1 VRLARLSVRDFRNLA
16 RVELELPAE
25 GMVVV
30 GENGH
35 GKTNLLEAVYYLQ
48 LLRSAR
54 GARDQDLVRFGAP
67 AFQLRLIRICPPA
80 PRPLVSE
87 TDGAAFVSVTL
98 DIETPPPEGAGA
110 PDEDLAGRV

>member
-1 VRLARLSVRDFRNLA
+1 VRLARLAVRDFRNLA
-16 RVELELPAE
+16 RVDLDLPPE

-54 GARDQDLVRFGAP
+54 GARDQDLVRFGELG
-67 AFQLRLIRICPPA
+67 FH
-80 PRPLVSE
+80 VSAVAD
-87 TDGAAFVSVTL
+87 TSG
-98 DIETPPPEGAGA
+98 
-110 PDEDLAGRV
+110 